1 MKYVILAFSWTAWC
15 TVHSLLIS
23 FRVTGPLK
31 RRFGNG
37 FRYYRILYDGF
48 SAITLIPVALYA
60 YSLRTEALFRWD
72 GPFRMLQIF
81 LLLVSMFLFVSGTR
95 HYDALQFLGIRQLT
109 QSDSCAVLTE
119 NCELNTTGIL
129 SIIRHPWYLGGMIIV
144 WARDLDLSAILTNTV
159 ITGYFVIGAFLEE
172 RKLSAELGNTYRE
185 YQSKVSMFFPYK
197 WLKARLRPHS
207 S

>member
-1 MKYVILAFSWTAWC
+1 
-15 TVHSLLIS
+15 
-23 FRVTGPLK
+23 
-31 RRFGNG
+31 
-37 FRYYRILYDGF
+37 
-48 SAITLIPVALYA
+48 
-60 YSLRTEALFRWD
+60 
-72 GPFRMLQIF
+72 MLQIF
-81 LLLVSMFLFVSGTR
+81 LLLVSTFLFVSGAR

-144 WARDLDLSAILTNTV
+144 WTRDLDLSAILTNAI
-159 ITGYFVIGAFLEE
+159 ITGYFVVGAFLEE
-172 RKLSAELGNTYRE
+172 RKLSTELGNTYRE

-197 WLKARLRPHS
+197 WLKARFRPHS